1 MPHDPPRLDLAPTRR
16 LAASLVDMCG
26 RDPRRLAEVLAAA
39 DARLGRHDKSFGG
52 LKSLSVAL
60 SALVLDA
67 AAIDALRQTAE
78 RLFGIV
84 DRVVDWIVASSDRR
98 ERFAGDYRRV
108 FPYLCKTPGA
118 RYWQA
123 VSRYDAVVC
132 EDGRFRI
139 IELNTGCPAGFMHA
153 AAFTK
158 TTAAAFREF
167 GVSGFGGSELGASQA
182 ATIRPRA
189 LVDGLLEIER
199 AAVEQAGIEPGRVA
213 LLTDENRLTHELDLM
228 LDDLTSRGRDAR
240 VIAAEEIAFD
250 GGRAVHDGEPISLA
264 YDKFR
269 VSVPTSG
276 NHCWREGFE
285 RRYAGFLAAQAS
297 GAIVAV
303 NNLAAQTIAED
314 KSLLATLASAEAAE
328 VLSAEDRQFVAE
340 NVLWTARL
348 DGGRAL
354 RHGVEIDVPAYVA
367 EHPDE
372 FVIKPTSEGRGYG
385 VVIGRECS
393 RDAWRAL
400 CEVDPATPRVVQDYV
415 EPARL
420 SVVCQGEDGL
430 AVRDMY
436 LTLGLGTINGRYE
449 GVLSRISP
457 SRVTNVA
464 RQGFVQAV
472 LATS

>member
-1 MPHDPPRLDLAPTRR
+1 MPFDTPRLDLAPTRR
-16 LAASLVDMCG
+16 LADALADMRG
-26 RDPRRLAEVLAAA
+26 RDERRLAAALAAA
-39 DARLGRHDKSFGG
+39 DARLGQHDKSFGG

-60 SALVLDA
+60 SALVLDTA
-67 AAIDALRQTAE
+67 AVSALRQTAE
-78 RLFGIV
+78 RMFAIV
-84 DRVVDWIVASSDRR
+84 DRVVDWVIASDDRR
-98 ERFAGDYRRV
+98 ERFAADYRRV
-108 FPYLCKTPGA
+108 FPYLRKTPGA
-118 RYWQA
+118 KSWQA
-123 VSRYDAVVC
+123 ISRYDAVVC
-132 EDGRFRI
+132 EDGRIRI

-158 TTAAAFREF
+158 TTAAALA
-167 GVSGFGGSELGASQA
+167 ELGVPGIGASHA

-199 AAVEQAGIEPGRVA
+199 SAAEQSRFETADVV

-228 LDDLTSRGRDAR
+228 IDDLTSRGRQAR
-240 VIAAEEIAFD
+240 IVAAEEIAFD
-250 GGRAVHDGEPISLA
+250 GRRAMHDGRPISLC

-269 VSVPTSG
+269 ISVPTSG
-276 NHCWREGFE
+276 NHCWRDGFE

-314 KSLLATLASAEAAE
+314 KSLLATLASSEAAE
-328 VLSAEDRQFVAE
+328 ILSADDRRFVAE

-348 DGGRAL
+348 EDRRVVRRGE
-354 RHGVEIDVPAYVA
+354 EINLLTYVA
-367 EHPDE
+367 EYPDE

-385 VVIGRECS
+385 VVIGRECPS
-393 RDAWRAL
+393 DEWRAL
-400 CEVDPATPRVVQDYV
+400 CKADATTPRVVQDFV

-420 SVVCQGEDGL
+420 SVVSQSQRGL
-430 AVRDMY
+430 TVGDMY
-436 LTLGLGTINGRYE
+436 LTLGLATINGRYE

-457 SRVTNVA
+457 SRITNVA

-472 LATS
+472 LATG